1 MVTSGSTGSE
11 QIADKNFLLDFW
23 TNWTILRLLSHTF
36 FWRFFGHENRQ
47 FGDLAPTSGARS
59 PNWQKVRNLEISGPI
74 YYPELARASLKSKKN
89 LFQWFPTC
97 HFHTHLEIIVNTSPI
112 MALLLR
118 VDLQFSKFYGKTKFR

>member
-11 QIADKNFLLDFW
+11 QIADKKFLLDFW

-47 FGDLAPTSGARS
+47 FGDLAPASGARS

-74 YYPELARASLKSKKN
+74 YYPELARASLKSEKT
-89 LFQWFPTC
+89 LFQ
-97 HFHTHLEIIVNTSPI
+97 
-112 MALLLR
+112 
-118 VDLQFSKFYGKTKFR
+118 